1 MLLDLYKVV
10 IANTIEGIHLP
21 SGSSVDVRSDKQ
33 LSCPIVLACGKC
45 LTPCKGERWDSP
57 SLMCVGVC
65 VAVLHGY
72 AQLSLSNYLCDCVIS
87 WL

>member
-33 LSCPIVLACGKC
+33 LSCPIVLWKVSDTLQGREMGFTLPDVCGC
-45 LTPCKGERWDSP
+45 LCGCIAWLCT
-57 SLMCVGVC
+57 
-65 VAVLHGY
+65 AVTQ
-72 AQLSLSNYLCDCVIS
+72 QL
-87 WL
+87 